1 MQLSIA
7 KTHRPRLADYLQVRE
22 RTRTLCENL
31 EPEDTVVQPMEDV
44 SPAKWHLAHT
54 SWFFERF
61 ILVPELEGYQEFD
74 PEFNFLFNSYYN
86 SQGDRVDRGRRGF
99 QTRPKLQRVYDY
111 RKHVDEAMARFL
123 DEKGKDGYLAE
134 VVMLG
139 MQHEQQH
146 QELLITDLKYI
157 LSQNYLDTGF
167 LEAPLIQ
174 PQTAISGRIPIA
186 EGVREIGAKSEGF
199 CFDNEY
205 PRHSVYQVQAEVNRS
220 PVLNKEYME
229 FIEDG
234 GYANPLLWLSDGW
247 AWRQEKGVS
256 HPLYWSEKG
265 NRWQE
270 YTCAGRVDWRPDAPV
285 AHISYYEAM
294 AFAQWAG
301 ARLCTEAERE
311 IADDQLQDQNQL
323 WEWTSSAYSP
333 YPGFEAWEGEIGE
346 YNGKFMVNQMVLRGG
361 SVATSPGHYRSSYR
375 NFFHPDKQW
384 QFTGIRLAK

>member
-7 KTHRPRLADYLQVRE
+7 KTHGPSLADYLQVRQ

-31 EPEDTVVQPMEDV
+31 EPEDTVVQPMDDV

-74 PEFNFLFNSYYN
+74 PAFNFLFNSYYN

-111 RKHVDEAMARFL
+111 RTHVDEAMARFL
-123 DEKGKDGYLAE
+123 DGKGKDGHLAE

-167 LEAPLIQ
+167 LEAPLIR
-174 PQTAISGRIPIA
+174 PQTAELGRIPIA
-186 EGVREIGAKSEGF
+186 EGVREMGAKSEGF

-205 PRHSVYQVQAEVNRS
+205 PRHSVYQVQAEVNWS
-220 PVLNKEYME
+220 PVLNREYME

-234 GYANPLLWLSDGW
+234 GYATPLLWLSDGW

-256 HPLYWSEKG
+256 HPLYWSKKG

-285 AHISYYEAM
+285 AHISYYEAV

-311 IADDQLQDQNQL
+311 IVDDQLQDQNQL

-333 YPGFEAWEGEIGE
+333 YPGFEAWEGEVGE

>member
-7 KTHRPRLADYLQVRE
+7 KTHSPRLADYLQVRE

-74 PEFNFLFNSYYN
+74 PAFNFLFNSYYN

-174 PQTAISGRIPIA
+174 PQAAISGRIPIA

-311 IADDQLQDQNQL
+311 IVDDQLRDRNQL

-333 YPGFEAWEGEIGE
+333 HPGFEAWEGEIGE